1 MFNTSKTYTHKRMLD
16 VAIYVLTS
24 YKLSDGRYKLKVRW
38 VLRNGTDMGFIE
50 TITVVKEEIINWYQ
64 I

>member
-1 MFNTSKTYTHKRMLD
+1 MLD
-16 VAIYVLTS
+16 AAIYVLTS

-50 TITVVKEEIINWYQ
+50 TITIVKEEVINWYQ